1 MVPSKITRV
10 NEQEQRELA
19 RRIADGSRVLD
30 FAAAL
35 QIVQHD
41 PAGAEKMLRDR
52 EERKRLL
59 KELARANE
67 RLHQAALEFR

>member
-1 MVPSKITRV
+1 M

-59 KELARANE
+59 KELACANE

>member
-1 MVPSKITRV
+1 VAPSKITKV

-30 FAAAL
+30 FADAL

>member
-1 MVPSKITRV
+1 MSSSKVTKV
-10 NEQEQRELA
+10 NEKEQRELA

-67 RLHQAALEFR
+67 RLHRAALEMR

>member
-1 MVPSKITRV
+1 VVPSKITRV